1 MIDSNITAA
10 GAFYRAVNA
19 FAERTQ
25 NYETAIFYYTKPDE
39 AFNLPL
45 VSFRV
50 YGNHYE
56 FLAVMAAASL
66 SNVGQELTQQ
76 RLILPTPAQLVAIK
90 RQTGFESNPELR
102 ENFKPI
108 WSD

>member
-10 GAFYRAVNA
+10 GAFYRAVNQ
-19 FAERTQ
+19 FSEQTK
-25 NYETAIFYYTKPDE
+25 NYETAIFYHTKPDE

-56 FLAVMAAASL
+56 FLAVMAAAGL
-66 SNVGQELTQQ
+66 SNVGQELLQK
-76 RLILPTPAQLVAIK
+76 RLILPTIAQLTAIK
-90 RQTGFESNPELR
+90 RKTGYESNPELR

-108 WSD
+108 WAD